1 MTWNKFIKRTYPAR
15 SGLIPFIG
23 VKGVN
28 ALKISSREVEYVAHL
43 ARLEITDSEKEK
55 FTAQLND
62 ILLYIDKLN
71 ELDTKGVEPMS
82 HAIAVT
88 NAFREDKILDSIG
101 TENSLANAPD
111 ARGEFF
117 RVPKVIDW
125 RRRNSSLQNIVGTAP
140 RAVQN
145 AAWSEITPYNGN

>member
-1 MTWNKFIKRTYPAR
+1 
-15 SGLIPFIG
+15 
-23 VKGVN
+23 
-28 ALKISSREVEYVAHL
+28 LKISSREVEYVAHL
-43 ARLEITDSEKEK
+43 ARLEVTERETEK

-71 ELDTKGVEPMS
+71 EVDTKGVEPMS

-101 TENSLANAPD
+101 TQQSLSNAPD

-117 RVPKVIDW
+117 RVPKVID
-125 RRRNSSLQNIVGTAP
+125 
-140 RAVQN
+140 
-145 AAWSEITPYNGN
+145 

>member
-1 MTWNKFIKRTYPAR
+1 
-15 SGLIPFIG
+15 
-23 VKGVN
+23 
-28 ALKISSREVEYVAHL
+28 LKISSGEVEYVANL
-43 ARLEITDSEKEK
+43 ARLEVTDKEKEK

-82 HAIAVT
+82 HAIAIT

-111 ARGEFF
+111 TRGEFF
-117 RVPKVIDW
+117 RVPKVID
-125 RRRNSSLQNIVGTAP
+125 
-140 RAVQN
+140 
-145 AAWSEITPYNGN
+145 